1 MIHTD
6 VVAHN
11 ADVSISELNPTNLC
25 MVKQLLRLLLPN
37 TASVAPCKAVSV
49 CCFSSV
55 LEVSF
60 QDYHSVLHICN
71 T

>member
-11 ADVSISELNPTNLC
+11 ADVSISELNPTNPC
-25 MVKQLLRLLLPN
+25 MVQLLRLLLPN
-37 TASVAPCKAVSV
+37 TASEALCKAVSV